1 MSSSPITSA
10 PLLAGRQVIIYGGL
24 SILSLGLVGSFLN
37 TVVFLSLQTFR
48 QNSCAFY
55 LTIMSVVN
63 IGQMLTGFMSRIAI
77 NGFDVDWTETSLFY
91 CKFRYFAFQTCAL
104 LSVTCI
110 CLATIDQYC
119 ATTSRIA
126 WQQWSN
132 VKTAHRLVIIAALLE
147 FAHGIPYL
155 FLYDHVNML
164 NSTRVYCSSRNYIY
178 LQYHTYIFTLTLT
191 GCLPIFIT
199 VLFGLL
205 SYRNVRRMAYRAV
218 PLIRRELEKQLTT
231 MVLIQ
236 VVLNCFTVLPFSIT
250 NTFAFNTSVQQDKT
264 TVARIQLVGSI
275 MLCLYYCSFAVCMT
289 PSEHFTRSFSPSL
302 FVRAPSTSTYV
313 CLNDFVINLPTYYA
327 VSI

>member
-10 PLLAGRQVIIYGGL
+10 PLLAGREVIIYGGISL
-24 SILSLGLVGSFLN
+24 LALGLVGSFFN

-48 QNSCAFY
+48 QSSCAFY
-55 LTIMSVVN
+55 LTVMSVVN
-63 IGQMLTGFMSRIAI
+63 MGQMLTGFMSRIAI

-91 CKFRYFAFQTCAL
+91 CKFRYFVFQTCAL

-119 ATTSRIA
+119 ATTSRTK

-132 VKTAHRLVIIAALLE
+132 VKAAHRLVIVAAL
-147 FAHGIPYL
+147 FWFVHGVPYL
-155 FLYDHVNML
+155 FFYDHVHMM
-164 NSTRVYCSSRNYIY
+164 NSTRVYCTSKNHIY
-178 LQYHTYIFTLTLT
+178 LQYHTYIFTLILT
-191 GCLPIFIT
+191 GFLPIFIT

-236 VVLNCFTVLPFSIT
+236 VVLNCFTILPFSIT
-250 NTFAFNTSVQQDKT
+250 NTFAFNTSVHQDKA
-264 TVARIQLVGSI
+264 TVARVQLIGSI
-275 MLCLYYCSFAVCMT
+275 ILCVYYLSFAVRMKS
-289 PSEHFTRSFSPSL
+289 SEHFP
-302 FVRAPSTSTYV
+302 
-313 CLNDFVINLPTYYA
+313 
-327 VSI
+327 